1 MQERLKQIPVKLLEM
16 WNKYTSKQKTIIISV
31 VSGVIVLMALL
42 VVILGRTKYTVLST
56 FENATVA
63 AGVVKLLDENMI
75 PNRLLGDRCTVE
87 VDETRQTDAI
97 VLITQSDLQD
107 TGFTIDDLLATSIST
122 TNSERVT
129 RTHLLMQSDLKK
141 DIESM
146 EGVESA
152 RVNYV
157 PVDTT
162 SSILNEQKNIRASVM
177 LRVNDDFNKY
187 KTPEAIAYLV
197 AYALG
202 NTSTEDIKI
211 IDQYGNLLYNGPD
224 DEETM
229 NEEEAIMYREKLADN
244 YSNLVY
250 RGFLMNDF
258 DLVEVMPH
266 LDVNMNKM
274 TEYVK
279 TYIPAEG
286 GEQGYFATQSTY
298 SASGTGVDGDV
309 PGTDSND
316 ETDYYMTDGTGGN
329 YNVDSFDAT
338 YVLGER
344 IVNTVYSSGTVN
356 AENSSISV
364 VATRLIERTE
374 AELELLGLLEELT
387 YEEYKLLNSAP
398 VKLAV
403 DEDWVKMVAYNT
415 GIAEDNIHITAYE
428 QFSFIDT
435 VEEPLNWTLILEIA
449 LAVLLLAF
457 LLYVVFRGMAPV
469 EVTEMEPELS
479 VEQLLAT
486 TKENQTLEEVEFSER
501 SETRIMIE
509 KFFEEN
515 PEAVAL
521 LLRNWLNEDWE

>member
-1 MQERLKQIPVKLLEM
+1 
-16 WNKYTSKQKTIIISV
+16 
-31 VSGVIVLMALL
+31 
-42 VVILGRTKYTVLST
+42 
-56 FENATVA
+56 
-63 AGVVKLLDENMI
+63 
-75 PNRLLGDRCTVE
+75 
-87 VDETRQTDAI
+87 
-97 VLITQSDLQD
+97 
-107 TGFTIDDLLATSIST
+107 
-122 TNSERVT
+122 
-129 RTHLLMQSDLKK
+129 
-141 DIESM
+141 
-146 EGVESA
+146 
-152 RVNYV
+152 
-157 PVDTT
+157 
-162 SSILNEQKNIRASVM
+162 
-177 LRVNDDFNKY
+177 
-187 KTPEAIAYLV
+187 
-197 AYALG
+197 
-202 NTSTEDIKI
+202 
-211 IDQYGNLLYNGPD
+211 
-224 DEETM
+224 
-229 NEEEAIMYREKLADN
+229 
-244 YSNLVY
+244 
-250 RGFLMNDF
+250 
-258 DLVEVMPH
+258 
-266 LDVNMNKM
+266 M

-298 SASGTGVDGDV
+298 SASGSGVDGDI

-316 ETDYYMTDGTGGN
+316 ETDYYMTSGTGGN
-329 YNVDSFDAT
+329 YTVDSFDAT

-374 AELELLGLLEELT
+374 AELELLGLLEDIT
-387 YEEYKLLNSAP
+387 YEAYKLLNSAP

-403 DEDWVKMVAYNT
+403 DQDWVKMVAYNT

-428 QFSFIDT
+428 QFTFIDT

-501 SETRIMIE
+501 SETRVMIE